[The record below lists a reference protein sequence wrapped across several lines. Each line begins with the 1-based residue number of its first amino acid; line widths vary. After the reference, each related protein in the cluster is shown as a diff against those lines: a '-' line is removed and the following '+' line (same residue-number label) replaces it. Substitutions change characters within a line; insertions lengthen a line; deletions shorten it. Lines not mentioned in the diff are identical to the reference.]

1 MAKAKQSS
9 RPATEE
15 ILRDMLIVQ
24 LAAAGLT
31 RHQIRETVG
40 VDMNRVTRVVKYI
53 KRRPK
58 DDEGAG

>member
-1 MAKAKQSS
+1 MAERRGKNSAKAS
-9 RPATEE
+9 TEE

-24 LAAAGLT
+24 LAVAGLT

-53 KRRPK
+53 KRGV
-58 DDEGAG
+58 DQ